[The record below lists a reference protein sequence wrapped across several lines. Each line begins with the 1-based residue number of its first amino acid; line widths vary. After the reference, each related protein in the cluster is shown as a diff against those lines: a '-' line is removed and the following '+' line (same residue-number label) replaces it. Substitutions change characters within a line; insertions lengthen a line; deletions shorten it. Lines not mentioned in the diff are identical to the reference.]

1 MQGSSDCDRERD
13 RELDFGGI
21 INSVLVPPLL
31 NIALPLSRATTASN
45 ATALHPR
52 RISPASNRAAE
63 QTLAPPPVG
72 LEDDAS
78 RAATPA
84 APPSS
89 NRPSELRAKGQGP
102 RAGGSPRTARAAH
115 PRHQAM
121 EGFFRSSSLL
131 HAGEGLRPTLP
142 VTASPLPFR
151 RPPGQCRASHS
162 PPCPIQG
169 PVATKASPDAGD
181 IG

>member
-78 RAATPA
+78 RAATLA

-89 NRPSELRAKGQGP
+89 NRPSELRAKGRRISTHRPCCSPAPSSHGGLLPVKLAAARRRGP
-102 RAGGSPRTARAAH
+102 ETHTPRNSLTSPLSATPWAV
-115 PRHQAM
+115 PR
-121 EGFFRSSSLL
+121 L
-131 HAGEGLRPTLP
+131 TLP
-142 VTASPLPFR
+142 AM
-151 RPPGQCRASHS
+151 
-162 PPCPIQG
+162 
-169 PVATKASPDAGD
+169 PDSGARGYQSLA
-181 IG
+181 